1 MLEVIC
7 LKKFSKQRSQP
18 WPTPKSK
25 VQRICPLKE
34 ATALEI
40 MVDITKGADALNMG
54 IVASDD
60 IPWPFYVGLYHL
72 PAKLPHKCML
82 WWLFNMQNAFLFFF
96 FQCEQAPGR
105 NAIKFKCLMKYLIL
119 YHLLCFY
126 LVSKTEPVYKRR
138 PWNIGLRRPQSINK
152 KEALG
157 QHVSYKK
164 VKAEFRR
171 NRWVRRW
178 SSTDSQGA
186 WVQQSSGK
194 GSPGTMSL
202 APGLLMASLHRNRKC
217 GL

>member
-1 MLEVIC
+1 MTSLGPSTWVCTIC
-7 LKKFSKQRSQP
+7 QP
-18 WPTPKSK
+18 SYPTNACFGDYLTCK
-25 VQRICPLKE
+25 
-34 ATALEI
+34 T
-40 MVDITKGADALNMG
+40 
-54 IVASDD
+54 
-60 IPWPFYVGLYHL
+60 
-72 PAKLPHKCML
+72 
-82 WWLFNMQNAFLFFF
+82 LFCFFF
-96 FQCEQAPGR
+96 FQCKQAPGR

-126 LVSKTEPVYKRR
+126 LVSKTKPVYKRR